1 MQASILCREAL
12 FGHEGIVAYATIC
25 KTLENSCK
33 ILLLTDSDSVHQ
45 GKGTRKNILT
55 RIMVSRSEI
64 DMKQIKEEYK
74 KNYSK
79 TLHMDILVRKH

>member
-1 MQASILCREAL
+1 MQP
-12 FGHEGIVAYATIC
+12 F
-25 KTLENSCK
+25 
-33 ILLLTDSDSVHQ
+33 LLHHVPSLTSSFHLK

-74 KNYSK
+74 KNYNK
-79 TLHMDILVRKH
+79 TLYMDILVSNHGDLKALMEAQALPC